1 MTDLDERLAHCFLA
15 VFPALGDRF
24 PAASAETTPEWDS
37 LHALM
42 LIAIIEETFE
52 VAIPAS
58 AYPQL
63 RSYAAARSY
72 LEPLVGGTVG
82 TGPAPSRADVAESN
96 RHE

>member
-1 MTDLDERLAHCFLA
+1 MSDLDERLARCFLG
-15 VFPALGDRF
+15 VFPDLGDQAA
-24 PAASAETTPEWDS
+24 AASAETMSEWDS

-42 LIAIIEETFE
+42 LIAVIEETFE
-52 VAIPAS
+52 LAIPTS

-72 LEPLVGGTVG
+72 LEPLAGETAGTKPV
-82 TGPAPSRADVAESN
+82 TGRPGVAESD